1 MSAPATGNPGGRQVI
16 DFSLSEEQQQ
26 LRALAHEFAEKDIVP
41 KAAHHDQTGE
51 FPRDICKKAW
61 ELGLMNTHIPAEY
74 GGAGLGVLDG
84 CLLAEEIA
92 WGCTGIG
99 TAMEA
104 NTLAEGPIIVG
115 GSDEQKK
122 RILTPMTHDFRL
134 AAYCVTE
141 PQAGSDVAGMKTT
154 ARKAGDDY
162 VLKGSKMWITNG
174 SVADWYFV
182 VAYTDPSQKHRGMSA
197 FYVPRDTPGIEVG
210 KKEQNMGQRASDTR
224 AVTFND
230 VAVPKKN
237 LIGTEGKGW
246 LLAMAAFDYS
256 RPIVS
261 AAAVGLARSAYDHA
275 VRYAK
280 ERTTFG
286 VPIHKH
292 QSIAFM
298 VADMAMRIEAARL
311 LVWQSAWKIDHGE
324 RNTREAAMAKAFA
337 ADSAMQ
343 VALDAVQVFG
353 GYGFSKEYPVE
364 KLMRDA
370 KVFQIYEGTSQIQRL
385 IIAREIF
392 ER

>member
-1 MSAPATGNPGGRQVI
+1 MI
-16 DFSLSEEQQQ
+16 DFSLSDEQQQ
-26 LRALAHEFAEKDIVP
+26 LRDLAHDFSAKEIVP

-51 FPRDICKKAW
+51 FPRAICEKAW
-61 ELGLMNTHIPAEY
+61 ELGLMNTQIPEAY
-74 GGAGLGVLDG
+74 GGAGLGALEG
-84 CLLAEEIA
+84 CLIAEEIA

-115 GSDEQKK
+115 GSEEQKK
-122 RILTPMTHDFRL
+122 RILGPMTEACRF

-141 PQAGSDVAGMKTT
+141 PQAGSDVAGMKTV
-154 ARKAGDDY
+154 ARKVGDDY
-162 VLKGSKMWITNG
+162 VLKGQKMWITSA

-197 FYVPRDTPGIEVG
+197 FYVPRETDGVEVG
-210 KKEQNMGQRASDTR
+210 KKEKNMGQRASDTR
-224 AVTFND
+224 AITFND
-230 VAVPKKN
+230 VKVPKAN
-237 LIGTEGKGW
+237 LIGAEGKGW
-246 LLAMAAFDYS
+246 LLAMAAFDHS
-256 RPIVS
+256 RPIVA
-261 AAAVGLARSAYDHA
+261 AAAVGLARSAMEHA
-275 VRYAK
+275 ARYAK

-292 QSIAFM
+292 QAVAFM
-298 VADMAMRIEAARL
+298 VADMATRVEAARF
-311 LVWQSAWKIDHGE
+311 LVWNSVFRIDRGE

-343 VALDAVQVFG
+343 TAIDAVQVFG
-353 GYGFSKEYPVE
+353 GYGFNTEYPVE

-370 KVFQIYEGTSQIQRL
+370 KIFQIYEGTSQIQRM

-392 ER
+392 ERG

>member
-1 MSAPATGNPGGRQVI
+1 VI
-16 DFSLSEEQQQ
+16 DFSLSDEQQQ
-26 LRALAHEFAEKDIVP
+26 LRALAREFAEKEIVP

-51 FPRDICKKAW
+51 FPRDICRKAW
-61 ELGLMNTHIPAEY
+61 DLGLMNTHIPAEY
-74 GGAGLGVLDG
+74 GGAGLGVVDG

-92 WGCTGIG
+92 SGCTGIG

-115 GSDEQKK
+115 GSDEQKR
-122 RILTPMTHDFRL
+122 RILTPMTKEFRL

-141 PQAGSDVAGMKTT
+141 PQAGSDVAGMRTT
-154 ARKAGDDY
+154 ARKVGDDY
-162 VLKGSKMWITNG
+162 VLNGSKMWITNG

-197 FYVPRDTPGIEVG
+197 FHVPRGTPGIEVG

-230 VAVPKKN
+230 VAVSKRD
-237 LIGTEGKGW
+237 LIGAEGKGW
-246 LLAMAAFDYS
+246 LLAMAAFDHS

-261 AAAVGLARSAYDHA
+261 AAAVGLARAAYDHA

-286 VPIHKH
+286 VPIHRH
-292 QSIAFM
+292 QSVAFM

-311 LVWQSAWKIDHGE
+311 LVWQSAWKIDRGE

-343 VALDAVQVFG
+343 IALDAVQVFG

-385 IIAREIF
+385 IVAREIF
-392 ER
+392 ERG